1 MKQSNHQLR
10 SGDADSSDLA
20 NSLSDNSSSK
30 THAKIRA
37 IRKQYLFAALDEQNV
52 LPNGMEQFGLWLN
65 EAIDCKLMEEPT
77 AMILSTV
84 DEVGQPHSRVV
95 LLKDITMDSFVF
107 FSNYEGHKGQQMAHN
122 KMVALVFFWPL
133 QERQVRIEGRVEKIS
148 ELLSLRYFKS
158 RPIENQLGAW
168 ASPQSQIIRSKEF
181 LEQQF
186 EYYLQKYGNDVPK
199 PPHWGGYAVKPTSIE
214 FWQGRPNRLHD
225 RLLYTRHGNSWD
237 ITRLAP

>member
-1 MKQSNHQLR
+1 MKQSNHQLL
-10 SGDADSSDLA
+10 SDDPDSSELA
-20 NSLSDNSSSK
+20 HSLSDNSASK
-30 THAKIRA
+30 IPAKIRD
-37 IRKQYLFAALDEQNV
+37 IRKQYLFAALDEHKV

-65 EAIDCKLMEEPT
+65 EAIESELMEEPT

-84 DEVGQPHSRVV
+84 DETGQPHSRVV

-107 FSNYEGHKGQQMAHN
+107 FSNYEGHKGQQMAQN
-122 KMVALVFFWPL
+122 KRVALVFFWPL
-133 QERQVRIEGRVEKIS
+133 LERQVRIEGTVEKIS
-148 ELLSLRYFKS
+148 EVLSIHYFKS

-186 EYYLQKYGNDVPK
+186 EYYLQKYGNEVPK

-225 RLLYTRHGNSWD
+225 RLLFTPHGNSWS
-237 ITRLAP
+237 ISRLAP